1 MRSRAAARW
10 RLPSSTTVR
19 NERIC
24 VSMPK
29 PDADRASPQSLLGI
43 TRPRAGVL
51 PWVNY
56 QLKSPHGYTQ
66 SDSNHHWILPKHWCS
81 LSSDGFNVVIT
92 GMRPEDP
99 KDRNP
104 RNFDNSSNLNWRGI
118 LLFVLFTSVV
128 LGLFLFCRN
137 GNHRSIDRPAPRILL
152 SELKRRDETRRSLTR
167 GDDIHLSS
175 GRRRD

>member
-1 MRSRAAARW
+1 MTPLRRLGRPVDTAAAV
-10 RLPSSTTVR
+10 LFL
-19 NERIC
+19 
-24 VSMPK
+24 VSL
-29 PDADRASPQSLLGI
+29 DGEWINGQTIRVTAASFN
-43 TRPRAGVL
+43 
-51 PWVNY
+51 PWSFL
-56 QLKSPHGYTQ
+56 QP
-66 SDSNHHWILPKHWCS
+66 NHHMIQTMAKFFPC
-81 LSSDGFNVVIT
+81 GT
-92 GMRPEDP
+92 GMRPEEP

-118 LLFVLFTSVV
+118 FLFVVFTSVV